1 MNPEEINYSGQYL
14 NNTEYRIKIR
24 TGSDIEKAKKDAICG
39 ELLLVTGASPTLYI
53 CSETAGEQDAVIYK
67 LPDLTSI

>member
-24 TGSDIEKAKKDAICG
+24 TGSDIEKAKKERLRRTTSCYWHQPCFHM
-39 ELLLVTGASPTLYI
+39 LRS
-53 CSETAGEQDAVIYK
+53 AGEQDAVICATRPYIFLK
-67 LPDLTSI
+67 